1 MTMYDVVN
9 YVDCPRERQ
18 LEILSLRNREE
29 VRRWMTHPEPISEE
43 NHFRFVE
50 RLKED
55 GDRLYY
61 AVYKDGALVGT
72 YNLTRGEDGVW
83 ERGIIAAPE
92 TQGRGETL
100 RWERQIL
107 STLPGRGI
115 RALAAKVKPDNLR
128 SVRYHAKLGFR
139 EQSRDGE
146 YIHYLL
152 RLP

>member
-1 MTMYDVVN
+1 MYDVVN

-29 VRRWMTHPEPISEE
+29 IRRWMTHPEPISEE
-43 NHFRFVE
+43 EHFRLVE
-50 RLKED
+50 RLKGD

-61 AVYKDGALVGT
+61 AVYRGGVLVGT

-115 RALAAKVKPDNLR
+115 RALSAKVKPDNLR

>member
-1 MTMYDVVN
+1 MYDVVN

-29 VRRWMTHPEPISEE
+29 IRRWMTHPEPISEE
-43 NHFRFVE
+43 EHFRFVE
-50 RLKED
+50 RLKGD

-61 AVYKDGALVGT
+61 AVYRGGVLVGT

-115 RALAAKVKPDNLR
+115 RALSAKVKPDNLR